1 MVFNS
6 CKLLSKTLRLKCG
19 WSAVE
24 AANFNR
30 TVDFNRVRLKC
41 GWNCFSFRYFL
52 EIFYQ
57 ASFVSNGFFQQDFK
71 LCCKSFCEIAVEVR
85 LKRLLSTARLISTA
99 SGWNAVEKFPA
110 VFQPLQPHFNRD
122 RKFLTLLVQLS
133 IFLVDLFVGTYRLSS
148 HARLEAFVIQT
159 KLN

>member
-30 TVDFNRVRLKC
+30 TVDSNRVRLKC

-52 EIFYQ
+52 EILYQ

-99 SGWNAVEKFPA
+99 SGWNAVENISA
-110 VFQPLQPHFNRD
+110 VFQPLQPHFNRA
-122 RKFLTLLVQLS
+122 RKFLT
-133 IFLVDLFVGTYRLSS
+133 FLIKGKREKPIMIKAYRPGL
-148 HARLEAFVIQT
+148 RPT
-159 KLN
+159 P